1 MTDIINRN
9 ATRSEL
15 KISVKKNED
24 SALLYMVLYP
34 GVSSSGRPAMQR
46 NRKKK
51 HTRMKMCHLI
61 MNELVDVPSSSEKR
75 TEMA

>member
-15 KISVKKNED
+15 NFSVKKNED

-46 NRKKK
+46 NRKK